1 MKILLVHNDYGK
13 YSGEEAVVDR
23 TAAMFRSLGHEV
35 VQLRR
40 STAGIRDSFK
50 GKIRTFTNGIYS
62 PAGVRAM
69 REIIVKEKPD
79 FVNVHN
85 LFPFIG
91 PAALRECKRA
101 GIPVV
106 MTVHNYRLI
115 CPTGL
120 FMRDGAPC
128 ESCLEKRNELPC
140 IRHNCEN
147 SYLKSIAYAL
157 RNFIAR
163 TRRHYIDC
171 VDRFVC
177 ITQFQ
182 RNKLLQAGFP
192 PEKLLVIPNSIDAP
206 DDYDHVEGDY
216 VAYCGRLSREKGI
229 DLILEAARLNPEI
242 PFRLAG
248 DISDSELI
256 ADIPKNVALEG
267 YISGERLIDFYRNA
281 RFCVLA
287 SRCYEGFPMALLEAA
302 RFGKPMIAPDHGA
315 FPEIIGEGPQA
326 SGILFPPS
334 DAISLARA
342 IKSLW
347 SDPSRIANLG
357 NNAFENLISRFS
369 SPATSNQWRSLLSSL
384 TSDEGEADQRK

>member
-23 TAAMFRSLGHEV
+23 TATMFRSLGHEV

-50 GKIRTFTNGIYS
+50 GKFRTFTNGIYS

-69 REIIVKEKPD
+69 REIIQKEKPD
-79 FVNVHN
+79 FVNIHN
-85 LFPFIG
+85 LYPFIG

-120 FMRDGAPC
+120 FMRDGAAC
-128 ESCLEKRNELPC
+128 ELCLDKGNELPC

-147 SYLKSIAYAL
+147 SNLKSIAYAL

-163 TRRHYIDC
+163 TGHHYTDC

-177 ITQFQ
+177 ISRFQ
-182 RNKLLQAGFP
+182 RNKLLQVGFP

-206 DDYDHVEGDY
+206 DDYEPVEGDY

-229 DLILEAARLNPEI
+229 DLILGAARLNPEI

-248 DISDSELI
+248 DIADSALI
-256 ADIPKNVALEG
+256 ADIPPNVTLEG
-267 YISGERLIDFYRNA
+267 YIFGEQLDDFYRNA
-281 RFCVLA
+281 RFCILA
-287 SRCYEGFPMALLEAA
+287 SRCYEGFPMAVLEAA
-302 RFGKPMIAPDHGA
+302 RFGKPMIAPAHGA
-315 FPEIIGEGPQA
+315 FPEIIGEGPRT
-326 SGILFPPS
+326 SGILFTPG
-334 DAISLARA
+334 DAISLGHA

-347 SDPSRIANLG
+347 TAQDQGAILG
-357 NNAFENLISRFS
+357 DNAFRNLISRFS
-369 SPATSNQWRSLLSSL
+369 SRVTSQQWLALLSSL
-384 TSDEGEADQRK
+384 HSHFY

>member
-13 YSGEEAVVDR
+13 NSGEEAVVDR

-171 VDRFVC
+171 VDLFVC

-315 FPEIIGEGPQA
+315 FPEIIGEGPKA

-369 SPATSNQWRSLLSSL
+369 SPATSGQWRSLLSSL

>member
-50 GKIRTFTNGIYS
+50 GKFRTFTNGIYS

-69 REIIVKEKPD
+69 REFIVKEKPD

-147 SYLKSIAYAL
+147 SNLKSVSYAL

-171 VDRFVC
+171 VDLFVC

-347 SDPSRIANLG
+347 SDPSRVANLG
-357 NNAFENLISRFS
+357 NNSFENLISRFS
-369 SPATSNQWRSLLSSL
+369 SPATSNQWRFLLSSL

>member
-50 GKIRTFTNGIYS
+50 GKFRTFTNGIYS

-147 SYLKSIAYAL
+147 SNLKSVAYAL

-171 VDRFVC
+171 VDLFVC

-302 RFGKPMIAPDHGA
+302 RFGKPMFAPNHGA

-334 DAISLARA
+334 DALSLACA

-347 SDPSRIANLG
+347 SDPSRVANLG

-384 TSDEGEADQRK
+384 TSAEGEADQRK